1 LASKP
6 FHLAKFVFFWL
17 ALILAKS
24 GFQNRFQGFSKSFGR
39 FGSGFFARI
48 IFSGKSV
55 FWQSQFFSK
64 GFGKSS
70 ALAFWSVSRIFQN
83 KVGLVKNCVACKIK
97 SVKAVFCFLAS
108 ESCKSRAH

>member
-1 LASKP
+1 MVSFGK
-6 FHLAKFVFFWL
+6 VCFFWL

-70 ALAFWSVSRIFQN
+70 ALASFYFKVDFIG